1 MVLSRPWDILGRKSA
16 ETGNIL
22 VSYLPQKQP
31 VYLLWAG
38 LELKALLSPQ
48 IRTVGVFVNER
59 IDRVEE
65 LLNSGVI
72 DMAQLHGSEAAD
84 YIRQLR
90 TRTGKPVIQAFR
102 ITSEEDVKRA
112 EHSMADHIL
121 LDAGAG
127 TGTVLTGVC
136 SSSPGGPISGR
147 WAGIAQ
153 CRKGG
158 GGVAPVRVDVSP
170 VLRRMGSKIR
180 KWRPLWPQS
189 EREREHDQSKGT
201 LRYPR
206 GQYIPETLMNAVIEL
221 EEAYDHYKNDEA
233 FNRELTEL

>member
-1 MVLSRPWDILGRKSA
+1 MTKIKLCGLSRPRDILAANQLRPEYIGFVFAPKSSRYISSGQA
-16 ETGNIL
+16 
-22 VSYLPQKQP
+22 
-31 VYLLWAG
+31 W
-38 LELKALLSPQ
+38 ELIALLTPQ

-127 TGTVLTGVC
+127 TGTVFDWSMLQQLRR
-136 SSSPGGPISGR
+136 PYFLAGGLGLHNVEKAVEELHPYG
-147 WAGIAQ
+147 
-153 CRKGG
+153 
-158 GGVAPVRVDVSP
+158 VDVSSGIETDGFKDP
-170 VLRRMGSKIR
+170 EKMAAFVAAVR
-180 KWRPLWPQS
+180 KGVR
-189 EREREHDQSKGT
+189 
-201 LRYPR
+201 
-206 GQYIPETLMNAVIEL
+206 A
-221 EEAYDHYKNDEA
+221 
-233 FNRELTEL
+233 

>member
-1 MVLSRPWDILGRKSA
+1 MTIIKLCGLSRPRDILAANQLRPEYIGFVFAPKSSRYISSGQ
-16 ETGNIL
+16 T
-22 VSYLPQKQP
+22 
-31 VYLLWAG
+31 W
-38 LELKALLSPQ
+38 ELKALLSPQ

-127 TGTVLTGVC
+127 TGTVFDWSMLQQLRR
-136 SSSPGGPISGR
+136 PYFLAGGLGLHNVEKAVEELHPYG
-147 WAGIAQ
+147 
-153 CRKGG
+153 
-158 GGVAPVRVDVSP
+158 VDVSSGIETDGFKDP
-170 VLRRMGSKIR
+170 EKMVAFVAAVR
-180 KWRPLWPQS
+180 KGA
-189 EREREHDQSKGT
+189 K
-201 LRYPR
+201 
-206 GQYIPETLMNAVIEL
+206 V
-221 EEAYDHYKNDEA
+221 
-233 FNRELTEL
+233 

>member
-1 MVLSRPWDILGRKSA
+1 MTKIKLCGLSRPRDILAANQLRPEYIGFVFAPKSSRYISSGQA
-16 ETGNIL
+16 
-22 VSYLPQKQP
+22 
-31 VYLLWAG
+31 W
-38 LELKALLSPQ
+38 ELKALLSPQ

-127 TGTVLTGVC
+127 TGTVFDWSMLQQLRR
-136 SSSPGGPISGR
+136 PYFLAGGLGLHNVEKAVEELHPY
-147 WAGIAQ
+147 
-153 CRKGG
+153 
-158 GGVAPVRVDVSP
+158 VVDVSSGIETDGFKDP
-170 VLRRMGSKIR
+170 EKMAAFVAAVR
-180 KWRPLWPQS
+180 KGAR
-189 EREREHDQSKGT
+189 
-201 LRYPR
+201 
-206 GQYIPETLMNAVIEL
+206 A
-221 EEAYDHYKNDEA
+221 
-233 FNRELTEL
+233 